1 MHIYGEGLLA
11 EMVAVGARGGS
22 KVGNPHFSASMY
34 TVFLGATGVSSDF
47 ISEESFGGS
56 GWRGRIFLNG
66 DSDGVKDLFNL
77 ELDECFGGR

>member
-34 TVFLGATGVSSDF
+34 TVFLGATGVYSDF
-47 ISEESFGGS
+47 MSEESFGGS

-66 DSDGVKDLFNL
+66 DSDGVKDLFNYKQG
-77 ELDECFGGR
+77 EHA